1 MSERETVRR
10 HMKKIRKIPL
20 FSYLTEAEVEKILK
34 VSKVASFSDGEVLIS
49 EGDSSQHIF
58 AVVEGKVRVSLN
70 EFDGEEMLIS
80 TMAAGEVFGE
90 AAIFMAEKRTAT
102 VTSLGDSTI
111 IRIHRKDIMAFI
123 RSDSMAG
130 NKILMIIIYG
140 LLKKLRETNQDR
152 ALGKQLSMNLDD
164 FDSLIQNFLKNI

>member
-1 MSERETVRR
+1 MSERDTVRGNIN
-10 HMKKIRKIPL
+10 KIRKIPL
-20 FSYLTEAEVEKILK
+20 FSYLTDSEVDKILH
-34 VSKVASFSDGEVLIS
+34 VSKVASFKDGEVLIS

-58 AVVEGKVRVSLN
+58 AVVEGKVRVSLS
-70 EFDGEEMLIS
+70 EFDGEDMLIS
-80 TMAAGEVFGE
+80 TMAEGEVFGE

-111 IRIHRKDIMAFI
+111 IRIHRKDVMAFI
-123 RSDSMAG
+123 RSDPMAG

-164 FDSLIQNFLKNI
+164 FDSLIQNFLQNI